1 MENKQEIK
9 KIEIDHK
16 TLKNINSTRKWTM
29 FLAIIGFIFLGLF
42 IVFGLI
48 TGIFL
53 SVFKTGET
61 GIGLPDSLL
70 FLLFFFLVIVYFLP
84 GLFLFRFSKHA
95 ANAVHTFDKH
105 ELHKAFRSLKLY
117 FVFVGVLIIL
127 DLMTYIAIIVADG
140 ASIPF
145 IKGLIQ

>member
-61 GIGLPDSLL
+61 GTGLPESLL
-70 FLLFFFLVIVYFLP
+70 FLFFFFLVTVYFLP
-84 GLFLFRFSKHA
+84 GLFLLRFSKHA
-95 ANAVHTFDKH
+95 ANAVHTFDKQ

-127 DLMTYIAIIVADG
+127 DLMTYIAVLIADG
-140 ASIPF
+140 ASVPF
-145 IKGLIQ
+145 IKSLIQ